1 MKNYSKIIFLA
12 IAPLAANAE
21 VQLVAGWNFGQF
33 ITQGSP
39 STNYTNYEDAFS
51 VPSNFTLTQRPGVG
65 TSGYEKATDG
75 GSATAYSAGTG
86 LISWDGTN
94 GSDLWTPTSTVNDP
108 GVTIDNN
115 PENYSAINGQLV
127 YNNDFNAGQIHNF
140 QLRFNQNGTQNDFAI
155 SVSTLGFYDY
165 DDASYSQNNDENFS
179 FAAYG
184 SGSVEFFHQGSSV
197 GVVNVSGTEERY
209 ALNLPTGFYN
219 QASSTLVAR
228 LSAGANISFDNV
240 VINAVPVPE
249 PSVFAA
255 VAGLGALAVVAS
267 RRRR

>member
-1 MKNYSKIIFLA
+1 MKNIYKILA
-12 IAPLAANAE
+12 ITLAPLAVHAE

-33 ITQGSP
+33 VGTGAPTTLGVDFTDVGSI
-39 STNYTNYEDAFS
+39 
-51 VPSNFTLTQRPGVG
+51 PSNFTLTQRPGVG

-75 GSATAYSAGTG
+75 LNTVFSAGTG
-86 LISWDGTN
+86 VISWDGTN
-94 GSDLWTPTSTVNDP
+94 GSDVWTMTGTVDADGVTVN
-108 GVTIDNN
+108 NN
-115 PENYSAINGQLV
+115 PEDYSSINGQLV
-127 YNNDFNAGQIHNF
+127 YNNDFNAGQIYNF

-197 GVVNVSGTEERY
+197 GVVTVSGTEERY

-219 QASSTLVAR
+219 QASSILLAR